1 MNIFTLFRSTC
12 QTIGFIAPK
21 LSSVESFTRI
31 INNNIHHTYNKQY
44 SNFSS
49 MHVNKITSKLLQ
61 PLLPIYNVT
70 CGLKTKTLLH
80 RRCKHCLLMWKN
92 DRKYIICKA
101 KPRHNQMERVKREK
115 NTWILTHATQ
125 SKIREW

>member
-1 MNIFTLFRSTC
+1 MNIFRTTC
-12 QTIGFIAPK
+12 QTIGFIVPK

-31 INNNIHHTYNKQY
+31 INNNIHQTCNKQY
-44 SNFSS
+44 SNFSN
-49 MHVNKITSKLLQ
+49 MYANKITSKLLQ
-61 PLLPIYNVT
+61 PLLPIYNFT
-70 CGLKTKTLLH
+70 CSLKTKTLLH

-92 DRKYIICKA
+92 GRKYIICKV
-101 KPRHNQMERVKREK
+101 KPRHNQVERVKKEK